1 MKKSKFTE
9 QQIGLALRQA
19 EGGTNVAEVCPAR
32 WGISEATFLSLEAV
46 LWRLDVVREEPLSA

>member
-1 MKKSKFTE
+1 MKKSKLTR
-9 QQIGLALRQA
+9 ATNRVTLRQA